1 MLDIAS
7 PGESNVQSYGVTNLV
22 DQFDAIDS
30 PRAARSAA
38 DFVHEFEQHAGA
50 SIRSQAQARIHAEM
64 QNSEALV
71 RGANKNG
78 DAHRPSFVG
87 NREQRLHSGDV
98 ADTDPQAAVLLV
110 DFRHPIGVDGLL
122 NTDPYTM
129 LVYIEKQQLFQGW
142 TLLRS

>member
-1 MLDIAS
+1 
-7 PGESNVQSYGVTNLV
+7 
-22 DQFDAIDS
+22 
-30 PRAARSAA
+30 
-38 DFVHEFEQHAGA
+38 
-50 SIRSQAQARIHAEM
+50 M

-71 RGANKNG
+71 RGPNKHR
-78 DAHRPSFVG
+78 DAHRPTLVG
-87 NREQRLHSGDV
+87 YCEQSLHSGDL

-122 NTDPYTM
+122 NTDSYTM